1 MSSGAPPQHAT
12 DRRLVVARL
21 AAIAALLG
29 GTAWA
34 LKAGVILATGD
45 EPPVAFGLGLAL
57 FPFALLGLW
66 WLLGRADTR
75 AGKAGAVLAAVAAV
89 CGVLALLVRA
99 VGGEGVEPSEDE
111 VTLLTP
117 FITGAGAG
125 TVLALLTLGVAV
137 RRTRTLPPGFASLT
151 LAMGLAVVPLL
162 IVGGL
167 LESVSERLIELPIAL
182 LGLGWIGLGIA
193 LWSAPSQ
200 PGAAMGIRGDADAG
214 RTTDA
219 PSRWRGH

>member
-1 MSSGAPPQHAT
+1 MASEPAIRVAAPP
-12 DRRLVVARL
+12 R
-21 AAIAALLG
+21 
-29 GTAWA
+29 
-34 LKAGVILATGD
+34 VILRGRKKAAPWLGYSPLCGPSAARGLS
-45 EPPVAFGLGLAL
+45 PP
-57 FPFALLGLW
+57 
-66 WLLGRADTR
+66 RTR
-75 AGKAGAVLAAVAAV
+75 S
-89 CGVLALLVRA
+89 R
-99 VGGEGVEPSEDE
+99 S
-111 VTLLTP
+111 TP

-137 RRTRTLPPGFASLT
+137 RRTRTLPPGFASLP

-200 PGAAMGIRGDADAG
+200 PGAAMGIRGNAHAG

-219 PSRWRGH
+219 PSRWRGHQKPPLPLSSKRSTFRGGIEVLERWAGAQRARKHWRCAARSCWGRPMASRAGRSLRGWVVAP